1 MKIIKIKDCAE
12 CPYRGWRK
20 IPNEEVY
27 GISYCKLS
35 DRNVTNITEISDW
48 CPLKNYN
55 ETT

>member
-20 IPNEEVY
+20 IPNEEVC